1 MNIEDY
7 KGIWVFA
14 EQREGKLADIAFEL
28 LGGARKLADKTG
40 EEVCAILL
48 GDKVSSLSEELAAYG
63 ADKVYVAESPLLKQY
78 TNETYAPVLSSLVE
92 KYKPSILLLGGTS
105 LGMDLAPRVAAK
117 VSTGLSAHAVDVA
130 IDKNGHLTAFIPS
143 FGGSVMASITCEK
156 RRPQMS
162 TIPAGFLAKPERKSG
177 RKAVIEKVTVNIDKN
192 TLRTKVVEVFHDE
205 PKSKPLNQ
213 AEVVIAG
220 GYGVGNKDNWKIIE
234 ELATTLGGSV
244 GATRPAC
251 DEGWAKLEDQ
261 MIGQSGKTI
270 RPKLYIGVGISGAMH
285 HLIGI
290 KDSKVIVAINADE
303 KAPIAAS
310 SDYVA
315 VGDFKQIVPA
325 LVKELQQVKN

>member
-1 MNIEDY
+1 MNIEEY
-7 KGIWVFA
+7 KGIWIFA

-40 EEVCAILL
+40 EEICAVLL
-48 GDKVSSLSEELAAYG
+48 GDKVAPLANELAAYG
-63 ADKVYVAESPLLKQY
+63 AQKVYVAESHLLKQY
-78 TNETYAPVLSSLVE
+78 TNEIYAPIVASMVE
-92 KYKPSILLLGGTS
+92 KYKPSIFLLGGTS

-117 VSTGLSAHAVDVA
+117 ASTGLSAHAVDVD
-130 IDKNGHLTAFIPS
+130 IDKKGCMIAFIPS
-143 FGGSVMASITCEK
+143 FGGSVMASISCDK

-162 TIPAGFLAKPERKSG
+162 TIPAGFLAKPEKQAG
-177 RKAVIEKVTVNIDKN
+177 IKAVIEKVPVDIDQTK
-192 TLRTKVVEVFHDE
+192 LRTKVVEIFHDE
-205 PKSKPLNQ
+205 PKTKPLNQ
-213 AEVVIAG
+213 ADVVIAG
-220 GYGVGNKDNWKIIE
+220 GYGVGSKENWAIIE
-234 ELATTLGGSV
+234 ELATTLSGSV

-270 RPKLYIGVGISGAMH
+270 RPKLYVGVGISGAMH

-303 KAPIAAS
+303 KAPIAAA
-310 SDYVA
+310 SDYVL

-325 LVKELQQVKN
+325 LIKELKQV

>member
-14 EQREGKLADIAFEL
+14 EQREGKLADITFEL
-28 LGGARKLADKTG
+28 LGGVRKLADKTG
-40 EEVCAILL
+40 EEVCAVLL
-48 GDKVSSLSEELAAYG
+48 GYGVAPLADELAAYG
-63 ADKVYVAESPLLKQY
+63 AQKIYIAESPLLKQY
-78 TNETYAPVLSSLVE
+78 TNETYTPIMASMVE
-92 KYKPSILLLGGTS
+92 KYKPSIFLLGGTS
-105 LGMDLAPRVAAK
+105 LGMDLAPRIAAK
-117 VSTGLSAHAVDVA
+117 VSTGLSAHAVDVD
-130 IDKNGHLTAFIPS
+130 IDKKGCMIAFIPS
-143 FGGSVMASITCEK
+143 FGGSVMASISCDK

-162 TIPAGFLAKPERKSG
+162 TIPAGFLAKPEKKSG
-177 RKAVIEKVTVNIDKN
+177 QKAVIEKIAVNIDQSK
-192 TLRTKVVEVFHDE
+192 LRTKVVEIFHDE

-213 AEVVIAG
+213 AEVVISG
-220 GYGVGNKDNWKIIE
+220 GYGVGSKENWKIIE
-234 ELATTLGGSV
+234 ELATILGGSV

-303 KAPIAAS
+303 KAPIAAA
-310 SDYVA
+310 SDYVL

-325 LVKELQQVKN
+325 LVKELQRV